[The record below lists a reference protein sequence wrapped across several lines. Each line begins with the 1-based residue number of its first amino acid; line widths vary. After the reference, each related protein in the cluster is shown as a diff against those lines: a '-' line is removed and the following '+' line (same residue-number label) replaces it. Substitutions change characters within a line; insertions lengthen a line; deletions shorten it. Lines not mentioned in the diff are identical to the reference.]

1 MAKSCIEKFDQ
12 IFSKKVTKKDMKKVM
27 NLKGVDDDIFLG
39 DTYLI
44 WVGEHSYITLMHT
57 KSKSLIISYETLDS
71 EYGRILRSIDK

>member
-57 KSKSLIISYETLDS
+57 
-71 EYGRILRSIDK
+71 